1 MKLIFDGPYR
11 GHMITVHQWQTDLF
25 DYKVTRDDEHVLSM
39 PGNYRSLSIA
49 VQNAVNA
56 IDQYIDLPSEAA
68 RLQQM
73 LAEREQ
79 AITQPQEE
87 PNGTAD

>member
-1 MKLIFDGPYR
+1 
-11 GHMITVHQWQTDLF
+11 
-25 DYKVTRDDEHVLSM
+25 M